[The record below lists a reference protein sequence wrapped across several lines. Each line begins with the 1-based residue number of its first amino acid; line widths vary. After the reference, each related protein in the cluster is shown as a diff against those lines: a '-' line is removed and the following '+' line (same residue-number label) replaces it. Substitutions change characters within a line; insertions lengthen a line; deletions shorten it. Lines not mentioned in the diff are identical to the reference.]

1 MTAALVLGAGAGL
14 GLWLIVLGFL
24 PPQLALGESLRRL
37 RLQPEPAPIATPAE
51 TPPGFLVR
59 LGSPIARRL
68 VPEGRA
74 QRSRLLTG
82 LVSAQD
88 LAILGRSPERHR
100 SERVGVAIAGLLLPA
115 VAGLLLVAAGLSL
128 SPLVPL
134 WVAVL
139 LGVGGF
145 FLPDMVVRSEARE
158 RRAEFRQVLAAFTQ
172 VVALS
177 LTSDSGLET
186 ALRAGA
192 GAGTGSGFERLRSA
206 LRQASFG
213 AETPWT
219 ALSRLGRELGV
230 QELEELGARVSLAGH
245 DGARVAESLTTF
257 ATTLRTRRLA
267 EVEGQDRVASEKMAA
282 ATVMLFFGY
291 TLFIVLPGFAHLLVS
306 AP

>member
-14 GLWLIVLGFL
+14 GLWLIVLGLL
-24 PPQLALGESLRRL
+24 PPQLALGDALRRL
-37 RLQPEPAPIATPAE
+37 RLQPEPPPIATRAE
-51 TPPGFLVR
+51 TPPGFLIR

-68 VPEGRA
+68 VPAGHP

-100 SERVGVAIAGLLLPA
+100 SERVGVAIAGLLLP
-115 VAGLLLVAAGLSL
+115 VAGAVVLVAAGLSL
-128 SPLVPL
+128 PPLVPL
-134 WVAVL
+134 WIAVL

-145 FLPDMVVRSEARE
+145 FLPDLVVRSEARE
-158 RRAEFRQVLAAFTQ
+158 RRSEFRQVLAAFTQ

-192 GAGTGSGFERLRSA
+192 QAGSGWGFEQLRSA

-213 AETPWT
+213 ADTPWT
-219 ALSRLGRELGV
+219 LLSRLGAELGV
-230 QELEELGARVSLAGH
+230 QELEELGARVSLAGD

-282 ATVMLFFGY
+282 ATVMLFLGY

>member
-1 MTAALVLGAGAGL
+1 VTAALVLGGGAGL

-37 RLQPEPAPIATPAE
+37 RLQPEPAPIAAPAE
-51 TPPGFLVR
+51 TPPGFLIR

-74 QRSRLLTG
+74 PRSRLLTG

-115 VAGLLLVAAGLSL
+115 IAALVLVAAGLSL
-128 SPLVPL
+128 PPLVPL

-145 FLPDMVVRSEARE
+145 FLPDLVVRSEARE
-158 RRAEFRQVLAAFTQ
+158 KRAEFRQVLAAFTQ

-213 AETPWT
+213 AETPWS

-282 ATVMLFFGY
+282 ATVMLFLGY

>member
-1 MTAALVLGAGAGL
+1 V
-14 GLWLIVLGFL
+14 
-24 PPQLALGESLRRL
+24 
-37 RLQPEPAPIATPAE
+37 
-51 TPPGFLVR
+51 
-59 LGSPIARRL
+59 
-68 VPEGRA
+68 
-74 QRSRLLTG
+74 
-82 LVSAQD
+82 
-88 LAILGRSPERHR
+88 
-100 SERVGVAIAGLLLPA
+100 
-115 VAGLLLVAAGLSL
+115 LVAAGLSL
-128 SPLVPL
+128 PPLVPL

-145 FLPDMVVRSEARE
+145 FLPDLVVRSEARE

-192 GAGTGSGFERLRSA
+192 RRAGTGSGFERLRSA

-282 ATVMLFFGY
+282 ATVMLFLGY

>member
-1 MTAALVLGAGAGL
+1 
-14 GLWLIVLGFL
+14 
-24 PPQLALGESLRRL
+24 
-37 RLQPEPAPIATPAE
+37 
-51 TPPGFLVR
+51 
-59 LGSPIARRL
+59 
-68 VPEGRA
+68 
-74 QRSRLLTG
+74 
-82 LVSAQD
+82 
-88 LAILGRSPERHR
+88 
-100 SERVGVAIAGLLLPA
+100 VGVAIAGLLLPA

-282 ATVMLFFGY
+282 ATVMLFLGY

>member
-37 RLQPEPAPIATPAE
+37 RLQPEPPPIATPAE
-51 TPPGFLVR
+51 TPPSFLVR

-74 QRSRLLTG
+74 QRSRLMTG

-88 LAILGRSPERHR
+88 LAILGRSPERQR
-100 SERVGVAIAGLLLPA
+100 SERVGVAIAGLLLP
-115 VAGLLLVAAGLSL
+115 VAAALVLLAAGLAL
-128 SPLVPL
+128 PPLVPL

-145 FLPDMVVRSEARE
+145 FLPDLVVRSEARK

-172 VVALS
+172 VVALA

-192 GAGTGSGFERLRSA
+192 AGGTGPGFERLRSA

-213 AETPWT
+213 VETPWT

-230 QELEELGARVSLAGH
+230 QELEELGARVSLAGA

-267 EVEGQDRVASEKMAA
+267 EVESQDRVASEKMAA
-282 ATVMLFFGY
+282 ATVMLFLGY
-291 TLFIVLPGFAHLLVS
+291 TLFIVMPGFAHLLVS

>member
-51 TPPGFLVR
+51 TPPGFLIR

-74 QRSRLLTG
+74 QHSRLLTG

-115 VAGLLLVAAGLSL
+115 VAALVLVAAGLSL
-128 SPLVPL
+128 PPLVPL

-145 FLPDMVVRSEARE
+145 FLPDLVVRSEARE

-192 GAGTGSGFERLRSA
+192 AAGTGSGFDRLRSA

-213 AETPWT
+213 AETTWT

-230 QELEELGARVSLAGH
+230 QELEELGARVSLAGD

-282 ATVMLFFGY
+282 ATVMLFLGY

>member
-37 RLQPEPAPIATPAE
+37 RLQPEPLPIATPAE

-115 VAGLLLVAAGLSL
+115 VAALLLVAAGLSL
-128 SPLVPL
+128 PPLVPL

-145 FLPDMVVRSEARE
+145 FLPDLVVRSEARE
-158 RRAEFRQVLAAFTQ
+158 KRAEFRQVLAAFTQ

-192 GAGTGSGFERLRSA
+192 GAGTGSGFDRLRSA

-213 AETPWT
+213 AETPWS
-219 ALSRLGRELGV
+219 AFSRLGRELGV
-230 QELEELGARVSLAGH
+230 QELEELGARVSLAGA

-282 ATVMLFFGY
+282 ATVMLFLGY

>member
-1 MTAALVLGAGAGL
+1 VTAALVLGAGAGL

-37 RLQPEPAPIATPAE
+37 RLQPEPTPIATPAE
-51 TPPGFLVR
+51 TPPGFLIR

-115 VAGLLLVAAGLSL
+115 VAALVLVAAGLPL
-128 SPLVPL
+128 PPLVPL

-145 FLPDMVVRSEARE
+145 FLPDLVVRSEARE

-192 GAGTGSGFERLRSA
+192 AAGTGSGFERLRSA

-230 QELEELGARVSLAGH
+230 QELEELGARVSLAGD

-282 ATVMLFFGY
+282 ATVMLFLGY